1 MVSDAALDA
10 AILRQAR
17 GRRVPR
23 SPDPMDS
30 IAPPSYEDASAP
42 PKYED
47 IVAEGCEMTNQPA
60 TNVPAPRQA
69 SPPPGSTPDGLVDS
83 AGPDN
88 GNDVDML
95 IV

>member
-47 IVAEGCEMTNQPA
+47 IIAEGCEMTDQPA